1 MSDSNDN
8 NNNNNNISLS
18 SSLSSSNATAVN
30 NQDKKSLLSDRVVK
44 TLQKYMIQTE
54 SDGYLSLSL
63 K

>member
-8 NNNNNNISLS
+8 NNNISS

-30 NQDKKSLLSDRVVK
+30 NQGKKSLLSDRVVK